1 MILNQENSFRGKI
14 ARAICHYAKGNNKYW
29 HDYEKIKE
37 RNLGFN
43 NIKLMGFITLTS
55 LRQI

>member
-1 MILNQENSFRGKI
+1 MILDQENSFRGKI
-14 ARAICHYAKGNNKYW
+14 ARAIYHYAKGNNKYL
-29 HDYEKIKE
+29 HDYEEIKE

-43 NIKLMGFITLTS
+43 NIELMGFITLTS